1 MSKLD
6 DMLKA
11 LASQN
16 ESQVDTADSIYNE
29 VSNSNEEENH
39 ESTTETTT
47 DAGSTQSEPDDPNA
61 AELLGVAGEKRDQ
74 REESES
80 TTADDG
86 DEGESSDEDTGG
98 ETESAGQGDDDTI
111 DSDDGD
117 SEDDDLDFG
126 EPEDYLDEDGGED
139 SSDDAS
145 GDQGPSDAESDDTG
159 DDEGS
164 EGSQEESGE
173 ENSDEKDSSEES
185 DSEEDSGEENSSEE
199 NSSEEDNSEEDGSQ
213 ESGSEE
219 NSGEESGDEVETAEA
234 EVDEEF
240 NDDGQIETLEE
251 VKEKATETDSTL
263 NKTAV
268 IIEEAGEISDRLKS
282 LAHEIMDREGGF
294 SEDASTEALI
304 DMYQFT
310 FENLKEEATQLLGE
324 EEDTKPTRDPYGRA
338 IDMAFTNVTDILT
351 NAIKKSEN
359 VLKYAL
365 GDGFLTLRDQVI
377 ASNVEGK
384 VVLDKALASTLDI
397 DGEIKLSHLQRNHD
411 YPKMVKEIKAWLT
424 LTIGA
429 YLKEIAKGHRA
440 LVTPL
445 TLSSVSTDTDYTGKL
460 PAGLEVASREMS
472 GIYPGNRVLAYV
484 GNNGANA
491 VLQFITLDRQ
501 VAIPNEVTTS
511 ELTTEALKRLMS
523 DMQTLTRVLVDSKET
538 LTLLL
543 SVVTKLSRWHD
554 GATSEDASAVEALR
568 LEHFLPAIVIP
579 SVSVFYQTLIQ
590 FTAIKSLI
598 EKALKVSTET
608 EA

>member
-11 LASQN
+11 LASKN

-29 VSNSNEEENH
+29 VSNDNEEENH

-61 AELLGVAGEKRDQ
+61 AELLDVAGEKGNQ
-74 REESES
+74 REEPES
-80 TTADDG
+80 TAADDG

-98 ETESAGQGDDDTI
+98 ETESNGQGDEDTTSDTGDD
-111 DSDDGD
+111 
-117 SEDDDLDFG
+117 EDDDLDFG

-139 SSDDAS
+139 SSDDDS
-145 GDQGPSDAESDDTG
+145 GGQGASDAESDDTR

-164 EGSQEESGE
+164 EDSQEESG
-173 ENSDEKDSSEES
+173 KES
-185 DSEEDSGEENSSEE
+185 D
-199 NSSEEDNSEEDGSQ
+199 SEEDNSEENSGEENRHQEDSGEEDGSQ
-213 ESGSEE
+213 EDGSEE
-219 NSGEESGDEVETAEA
+219 SGEESSSEESGDEVETAEA

-324 EEDTKPTRDPYGRA
+324 KEDTKPTRDPYGRA
-338 IDMAFTNVTDILT
+338 IDLAFTNVTDILT
-351 NAIKKSEN
+351 NAIEKSEN

-365 GDGFLTLRDQVI
+365 GDGFLTLRDKVI

-384 VVLDKALASTLDI
+384 VVLDKTLASTLDV
-397 DGEIKLSHLQRNHD
+397 DGELKLSHLQRNHD
-411 YPKMVKEIKAWLT
+411 YSKMVKEIKAWLT

-460 PAGLEVASREMS
+460 PAGLEVASKEMS

-484 GNNGANA
+484 GSNGANA

-523 DMQTLTRVLVDSKET
+523 DMQALTRVLVDSKET

-543 SVVTKLSRWHD
+543 SVVTKLSRWHA

-579 SVSVFYQTLIQ
+579 SVSVFYQALIQ

-598 EKALKVSTET
+598 EKALEVSTET